1 MLNTPIHDI
10 PLVFLDTETTG
21 LFPYRGDRVC
31 ELALLRV
38 RGDTVEASFETLI
51 DPQRAV
57 SEQSFRVNGI
67 GPAALAGAPLFA
79 EVADQLA
86 QLCAGA
92 ALVAHNAPFDV
103 EFLRVELA
111 LAGLP
116 ALSMPVIDTLA
127 LARRVYP
134 KRASHSLSALAQ
146 ALGGAPPAHRAMG
159 DVRALRAVFAD
170 LAARLKEQGVG
181 TLGGLLHYARG
192 FNLGEPAPAAP
203 PLIAAALRDDQLLRV
218 VYRSRALP
226 EPTERIIRPIEI
238 VRQRNVL
245 FLRAYCH
252 LRQDLRVFAV
262 DKLLDVQVVER

>member
-1 MLNTPIHDI
+1 
-10 PLVFLDTETTG
+10 
-21 LFPYRGDRVC
+21 
-31 ELALLRV
+31 
-38 RGDTVEASFETLI
+38 
-51 DPQRAV
+51 
-57 SEQSFRVNGI
+57 
-67 GPAALAGAPLFA
+67 
-79 EVADQLA
+79 
-86 QLCAGA
+86 
-92 ALVAHNAPFDV
+92 
-103 EFLRVELA
+103 
-111 LAGLP
+111 
-116 ALSMPVIDTLA
+116 
-127 LARRVYP
+127 
-134 KRASHSLSALAQ
+134 
-146 ALGGAPPAHRAMG
+146 MG

-170 LAARLKEQGVG
+170 LAARLKQQGVG

-203 PLIAAALRDDQLLRV
+203 PLIAAALRDGQLLRV